1 MGWGSVRKTIRHTCP
16 ASRIRNSWQRT
27 PIDGIGREWGIG
39 GISPSCKFGS
49 STPASMRASGENG
62 GVLISPLSHTNGR
75 DCVATAHAYI
85 RSDIAA
91 RGLERSRFPE
101 PRDVGLKGTKVGR
114 LPASCE
120 QGAAGRD
127 REDGVNS
134 V

>member
-1 MGWGSVRKTIRHTCP
+1 
-16 ASRIRNSWQRT
+16 
-27 PIDGIGREWGIG
+27 
-39 GISPSCKFGS
+39 
-49 STPASMRASGENG
+49 MRASGENG

-134 V
+134 VAHSAQLATAVEAELLVRQQQEADEKCLRPPRA